1 MLIGFSGAS
10 GSGKTT
16 LVNALA
22 QELRLR
28 NIDVGV
34 VTEVAREVFKKY
46 QSLGF
51 KNLTELRK
59 SELITTFQL
68 DVLNMQI
75 EREEELRKKRQIVLT
90 DRTIYDNLFFT
101 IFYHSDD
108 FEELEEHIQK
118 IRQIERLSGYRRYDL
133 IFLCEPIHEN
143 VDDGF
148 RTPDLS
154 YRTVQHE
161 IISRLIHPAIPKR
174 VLPELDLAS
183 RVDACLSVLLRKLKK
198 I

>member
-148 RTPDLS
+148 RTPG
-154 YRTVQHE
+154 
-161 IISRLIHPAIPKR
+161 
-174 VLPELDLAS
+174 
-183 RVDACLSVLLRKLKK
+183 
-198 I
+198 